1 MPHGGNATVIGS
13 AGVTLLLVAFFL
25 NLMKTMRSDSWL
37 YLFMNFV
44 GAAMS
49 CYSSYL
55 IHFMPFV
62 VLEGT
67 WAGVA
72 ALGVARKAGMFRS
85 SLALA
90 VLCVLMPYAASG
102 QTPGPV

>member
-1 MPHGGNATVIGS
+1 MSAAAIGS

-25 NLMKTMRSDSWL
+25 NLMKALRSDGWL
-37 YLFMNFV
+37 YLIMNLV
-44 GAAMS
+44 GASLA

-55 IHFMPFV
+55 IRFMPFV

-72 ALGVARKAGMFRS
+72 AL
-85 SLALA
+85 AL
-90 VLCVLMPYAASG
+90 VRRIRR
-102 QTPGPV
+102 

>member
-1 MPHGGNATVIGS
+1 VPNATVLGS

-25 NLMKTMRSDSWL
+25 NLMKVMRSDGWL
-37 YLFMNFV
+37 YLAMNLV
-44 GAAMS
+44 GASLA

-55 IHFMPFV
+55 IRFMPFV

-72 ALGVARKAGMFRS
+72 AIGFARKLKAF
-85 SLALA
+85 
-90 VLCVLMPYAASG
+90 
-102 QTPGPV
+102 

>member
-1 MPHGGNATVIGS
+1 MPNATVLGS

-25 NLMKTMRSDSWL
+25 NLMKVMRSDGWL
-37 YLFMNFV
+37 YLAMNLV
-44 GAAMS
+44 GASLA

-55 IHFMPFV
+55 IRFMPFV

-72 ALGVARKAGMFRS
+72 AIGFARKLKAF
-85 SLALA
+85 
-90 VLCVLMPYAASG
+90 
-102 QTPGPV
+102 

>member
-1 MPHGGNATVIGS
+1 VPNAAAIGS

-25 NLMKTMRSDSWL
+25 NLVKALRADGWL
-37 YLFMNFV
+37 YLAMNLV
-44 GAAMS
+44 GASLA

-55 IHFMPFV
+55 IRFMPFV

-72 ALGVARKAGMFRS
+72 AIAIARKLRAF
-85 SLALA
+85 
-90 VLCVLMPYAASG
+90 
-102 QTPGPV
+102 

>member
-1 MPHGGNATVIGS
+1 MPHGNATALGS

-25 NLMKTMRSDSWL
+25 NLMKALRSDGWL
-37 YLFMNFV
+37 YLIMNLV
-44 GAAMS
+44 GASLA

-55 IHFMPFV
+55 IRFMPFV

-72 ALGVARKAGMFRS
+72 AI
-85 SLALA
+85 ALA
-90 VLCVLMPYAASG
+90 RRLRR
-102 QTPGPV
+102 